1 MVLILDD
8 YNGVYVWV
16 SDNDDND
23 ELSPHFDYEEDAI
36 QWYDRI
42 SKDIF
47 SEYGIIKNKNS

>member
-1 MVLILDD
+1 MRLILDD

-16 SDNDDND
+16 DDNDDND

-36 QWYDRI
+36 QWYGRI

-47 SEYGIIKNKNS
+47 SKFGITKDKE